1 MREKS
6 STKHL
11 VEFFNASPG
20 EEYYWMASADN
31 HLLFKSDPHMLDDNS
46 SLLKKNTDL
55 KDAIKQAKRVCGIDN
70 TSSSSGSNLKRK
82 TSPAVSS
89 SSSNATTTTATTN
102 NDNTSSEGV
111 APTENL
117 EPKTKKVKSS
127 SSNITPP
134 PQSPF
139 HNRSSSSSSSS
150 PISSSSNNNNTTKV
164 TLTDDELSKVLT
176 QLDKA
181 IEDKNSDNI
190 KDFIDFIHDNCNEIT
205 VEQLK
210 KIKIGKC
217 VHKLRKSEDEQV
229 AMKAKD
235 LVKIWTAKV
244 TGSSNSSGAIKPTTT
259 PTTTPS
265 AIPSAIPSTTPSTT
279 TTPTPTPTP
288 TPSTT
293 TPTTPSTT
301 TPSTT
306 TTTTPSTTTPST
318 TTTTEKKRAST
329 PTTTTTLKKA
339 TFATTTATTTTT
351 QQQVIKSPSTKVK
364 PISTTTTTATTKS
377 SSSTQPPPPPQ
388 PSTTYK
394 STSPHP
400 LTPVTPTI
408 DASKI
413 PQDKDENR
421 NRWRSKFAQ
430 GLILVKDADESKVI
444 EMCVDIENEVFN
456 YFKSPA
462 ALHIQHTYEDQCRTL
477 SRNLSQA
484 KNEDFRTDVYN
495 GKFSIKQIP
504 TLKVQDMASKE
515 RQKERQILQEKKQL
529 ESMAAKP
536 LEVES
541 SMFRCWC
548 WCWCWCCCC

>member
-82 TSPAVSS
+82 TSPAVVS
-89 SSSNATTTTATTN
+89 SSSNATTTTATTTATTN

-139 HNRSSSSSSSS
+139 HNRSSSSSSS

-235 LVKIWTAKV
+235 LVKIWTACTKPNAVHVNFCTGCSFELTPSDILQLPDNVFLDIV
-244 TGSSNSSGAIKPTTT
+244 TGNNKDTPILYRDNSICLFNDKFGVS
-259 PTTTPS
+259 
-265 AIPSAIPSTTPSTT
+265 IPNDHIDVIPIDVYDDVTVLTAEHIPML
-279 TTPTPTPTP
+279 
-288 TPSTT
+288 
-293 TPTTPSTT
+293 
-301 TPSTT
+301 
-306 TTTTPSTTTPST
+306 
-318 TTTTEKKRAST
+318 EGLFRAGIEEFKKRDLSR
-329 PTTTTTLKKA
+329 
-339 TFATTTATTTTT
+339 FGENFNIEEN
-351 QQQVIKSPSTKVK
+351 VIAGYNFPVSVK
-364 PISTTTTTATTKS
+364 HLHLHMVL
-377 SSSTQPPPPPQ
+377 PPCR
-388 PSTTYK
+388 
-394 STSPHP
+394 
-400 LTPVTPTI
+400 LFI
-408 DASKI
+408 DA
-413 PQDKDENR
+413 
-421 NRWRSKFAQ
+421 
-430 GLILVKDADESKVI
+430 
-444 EMCVDIENEVFN
+444 N
-456 YFKSPA
+456 YSFYY
-462 ALHIQHTYEDQCRTL
+462 L
-477 SRNLSQA
+477 
-484 KNEDFRTDVYN
+484 
-495 GKFSIKQIP
+495 
-504 TLKVQDMASKE
+504 
-515 RQKERQILQEKKQL
+515 
-529 ESMAAKP
+529 
-536 LEVES
+536 
-541 SMFRCWC
+541 
-548 WCWCWCCCC
+548 